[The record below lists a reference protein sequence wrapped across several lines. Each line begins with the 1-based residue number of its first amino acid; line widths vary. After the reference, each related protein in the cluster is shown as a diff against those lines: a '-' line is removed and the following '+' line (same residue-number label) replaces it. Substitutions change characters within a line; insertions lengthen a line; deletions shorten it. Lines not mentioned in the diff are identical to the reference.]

1 MLFSKLKKKKNK
13 EKKFKININKFG
25 IKQVSEMKYLGVI
38 LDQKLNWHKH
48 IQYVCS
54 KLSKAAGIIY
64 KVRKKV
70 PQSVLLLL
78 YHSLV
83 ATYLRYGIASWGSAK
98 TTAMRK
104 LRSMQ
109 NKVLRYITNTPRYT
123 SVADQYSR
131 LSLLNLDDLYTL
143 EISKFMFRNSET
155 SLPSAFDEYFRPI
168 GHEYNTRARTS
179 ENLTTPRPRTEF
191 GKQSIK
197 YTGVKIWNSLP
208 STVQDASS
216 YESFCTLVKA
226 YILEKQSV

>member
-1 MLFSKLKKKKNK
+1 M
-13 EKKFKININKFG
+13 
-25 IKQVSEMKYLGVI
+25 
-38 LDQKLNWHKH
+38 
-48 IQYVCS
+48 
-54 KLSKAAGIIY
+54 
-64 KVRKKV
+64 
-70 PQSVLLLL
+70 
-78 YHSLV
+78 
-83 ATYLRYGIASWGSAK
+83 
-98 TTAMRK
+98 
-104 LRSMQ
+104 
-109 NKVLRYITNTPRYT
+109 
-123 SVADQYSR
+123 
-131 LSLLNLDDLYTL
+131 DDLYTL